1 MKQVIRKSVA
11 LANNIDQTKPIYT
24 LIVDGNNLL
33 KISLVNKTLLMI
45 KEKNMVPYIT
55 SYVFWVRYY
64 KCVILKHVLYVGMV
78 I

>member
-33 KISLVNKTLLMI
+33 KISLVNKTLLND
-45 KEKNMVPYIT
+45 KGE
-55 SYVFWVRYY
+55 
-64 KCVILKHVLYVGMV
+64 
-78 I
+78 